1 MKKYI
6 VPIIRHL
13 EAKLNRF
20 VYLDDI
26 LYNISRFRF
35 LCLKVELNGLL
46 DTFRPYLGDQE
57 VIRVYMRIACEFNS
71 LIR

>member
-6 VPIIRHL
+6 VHIIRHL

-26 LYNISRFRF
+26 LYFKMSF
-35 LCLKVELNGLL
+35 LCLKVKLNELM

-57 VIRVYMRIACEFNS
+57 VI
-71 LIR
+71 